1 MLLIVAKRGATWH
14 WLAAGGGICVV
25 AASTVGAGPLTSS
38 IRPAGVSVVQTGAPP
53 PYFVTPAALLQIAKP
68 RAIAVTAEEAD
79 QDAEIGVPA
88 PTPAKCA
95 KPICGERGQAARK
108 RSPAPSAPAYTCCAG
123 GIDPQIAASDKGF
136 LVVGMRDHIDLYS
149 KGGTPLYPK
158 QTDSPITTPGLPAPY
173 GDIGL
178 CDLFAPIIPD
188 ANAHLGLPTNK
199 TDAEGHK
206 ITVKNGYGINCDA
219 QTGGM
224 QPPGWKSSQPFY
236 QFTQQIYD
244 ARVLWDQYH
253 RRFWIAALFKNNN
266 TVAYPDPQAKDPQM
280 LRPAT
285 RSANVRSA
293 RRALLA
299 IAVSKTDDPRDGW
312 YPRGSTAF
320 PASKGARTASRASA
334 SAPTICRWGSR
345 AST

>member
-1 MLLIVAKRGATWH
+1 MRRRGIYRRRRTAHLVNTPCRCVGR
-14 WLAAGGGICVV
+14 AAG
-25 AASTVGAGPLTSS
+25 T
-38 IRPAGVSVVQTGAPP
+38 PP
-53 PYFVTPAALLQIAKP
+53 PYFVSPRSLLQIAKP

-79 QDAEIGVPA
+79 QDGEIGVPA

-253 RRFWIAALFKNNN
+253 QRFWIAALFKNNN

-312 YPRGSTAF
+312 YLSWVYGFPGQEGCPNSKSCVGFGTDYLSMGITSKYLTMESAGSTVPNQGSA
-320 PASKGARTASRASA
+320 AGA
-334 SAPTICRWGSR
+334 
-345 AST
+345 